1 MTDNITVNANI
12 VIGESVLQLIDEQ
25 HLPDK
30 NALLAH
36 LVWQAEQESDDT
48 RLLALWQARRRLHPA
63 AQNSRIRQL
72 YASTSAQSR

>member
-1 MTDNITVNANI
+1 MTDNMTVNAKI

-36 LVWQAEQESDDT
+36 LVWQAEQESDDA

-63 AQNSRIRQL
+63 AQNRDIQHL
-72 YASTSAQSR
+72 YTSASLENR

>member
-1 MTDNITVNANI
+1 MTDNMTVNAKI
-12 VIGESVLQLIDEQ
+12 AIGESVLQLIDEQ

-36 LVWQAEQESDDT
+36 LVWQAEQESDDA

-63 AQNSRIRQL
+63 AQNRDIQHL
-72 YASTSAQSR
+72 YASASLENR